1 MSSPWVKSS
10 EPVQQVNLAD
20 IMSEQYA
27 HKLHDKEV
35 QRHTES
41 CPAAN
46 MAVVQMVPHCVHL
59 YSLGCWV
66 AVWMP

>member
-35 QRHTES
+35 QRHTETMR
-41 CPAAN
+41 PAGPEGK
-46 MAVVQMVPHCVHL
+46 QK
-59 YSLGCWV
+59 
-66 AVWMP
+66 